1 MKVLR
6 ITFGCAA
13 LLAYLLLFAAGMLVS
28 SEPYRRQLADHSLS
42 ISPVAAATAA
52 TGSTPATGKPLT
64 AGAMLKAFLLAMLLY
79 TPTNVAL
86 LTILA
91 GFVGGCASYLTYAQA
106 TRHVL
111 AKHLETGNAETAQT
125 NRQPTD
131 LRALFRTESP
141 FASMFRSL
149 LVYLATMAGI
159 FVTTSEP
166 FATPTAEQY
175 VRLAAAISV
184 FAFIV
189 GYDPT
194 KFHDMVDMLP
204 KRKN

>member
-1 MKVLR
+1 MKALR

-28 SEPYRRQLADHSLS
+28 SEPYRKQLAEHSVS
-42 ISPVAAATAA
+42 ISPVAVATAA
-52 TGSTPATGKPLT
+52 NVATPPVTAQPLT
-64 AGAMLKAFLLAMLLY
+64 SAEMFKAFLLAMLLY

-91 GFVGGCASYLTYAQA
+91 GFVGGCASYLTYAEA
-106 TRHVL
+106 STELR
-111 AKHLETGNAETAQT
+111 AKGTD
-125 NRQPTD
+125 QPAPD

-194 KFHDMVDMLP
+194 KFHDIVDMMP

>member
-1 MKVLR
+1 MKALR
-6 ITFGCAA
+6 ITFGCVA
-13 LLAYLLLFAAGMLVS
+13 LASYLLLFAAGMLVS
-28 SEPYRRQLADHSLS
+28 SEPYREQLAGHS
-42 ISPVAAATAA
+42 ISITPVAQATAA
-52 TGSTPATGKPLT
+52 TTEVPTRIAKPPS
-64 AGAMLKAFLLAMLLY
+64 AGQLSAGQLFKAFVLATLLY

-91 GFVGGCASYLTYAQA
+91 GFVGGCASYLTYSQA
-106 TRHVL
+106 T
-111 AKHLETGNAETAQT
+111 KHLASKPGDGALPDA
-125 NRQPTD
+125 R
-131 LRALFRTESP
+131 LLFRTESP

-194 KFHDMVDMLP
+194 KFHELVDMLP
-204 KRKN
+204 KRKS

>member
-1 MKVLR
+1 MKALR
-6 ITFGCAA
+6 ITFGCVA
-13 LLAYLLLFAAGMLVS
+13 LASYLLLFAAGMLLS
-28 SEPYRRQLADHSLS
+28 SAPYRDQLNAHAIS
-42 ISPVAAATAA
+42 IAPIAQATAA
-52 TGSTPATGKPLT
+52 TAQTPPQRVEKPMS
-64 AGAMLKAFLLAMLLY
+64 AGQLFKAFVLATLLY

-91 GFVGGCASYLTYAQA
+91 GFVGGCASYLTYSQA
-106 TRHVL
+106 ARQL
-111 AKHLETGNAETAQT
+111 ASRSGDGAPPDA
-125 NRQPTD
+125 RM
-131 LRALFRTESP
+131 LFRTESP

-149 LVYLATMAGI
+149 LVFLATMAGI

-194 KFHDMVDMLP
+194 KFHELVDMLP
-204 KRKN
+204 KRKS